1 MRWTLGFVLLLV
13 LSLIVLAMPAR
24 FEGPI
29 LVTITSDHGVTL
41 SDVVGFVSLSVGWL
55 AWLIGIW
62 RRRGRL
68 EAAISASPR
77 VVAVSAFVGGVGV
90 GLVIASARTSSW
102 WLVLGAALL
111 ISVALGAVPIV
122 SRRVEF
128 AGEKPPG

>member
-24 FEGPI
+24 LEGPI
-29 LVTITSDHGVTL
+29 LVTITREHGLTL
-41 SDVVGFVSLSVGWL
+41 SDVVGFVPLSAGWL
-55 AWLIGIW
+55 AWLVGIW
-62 RRRGRL
+62 RRRWQL
-68 EAAISASPR
+68 EATISTSPR
-77 VVAVSAFVGGVGV
+77 AATVSAFVGGVGV

-122 SRRVEF
+122 SPLDRP
-128 AGEKPPG
+128 ASDDPLG